1 DQDGAILRLANQ
13 TLQRRQFFRSG
24 LAETDGQREIGT
36 TETCDQ
42 PKRIS
47 ERQPFTQIRLN
58 AGRGC
63 GSQSQAGRIREFLSQ
78 ATDLEIIGSEIMAPL
93 GNAMRFVDD
102 QQGDP
107 KRAQELEKSL
117 MLHPFRRQIEQLEPP
132 LLEILYHPAFFIPGK
147 A

>member
-1 DQDGAILRLANQ
+1 
-13 TLQRRQFFRSG
+13 

-47 ERQPFTQIRLN
+47 ERQSFTQIRLN
-58 AGRGC
+58 AGRGR

-78 ATDLEIIGSEIMAPL
+78 ATDLEIIRSEIVPPL
-93 GNAMRFVDD
+93 GNAVRFVDD

-107 KRAQELEKSL
+107 ERAQELEKSI
-117 MLHPFRRQIEQLEPP
+117 MLHPFPCQLEQLEPP
-132 LLEILYHPAFFIPGK
+132 LLEILNHSAFFKPGK